1 MAHFFFKKNFCW
13 WSQPE
18 FKSKWCQKNICP
30 IGLNKTKEG
39 KWKNIKLKSKE
50 KHLKVIYLT
59 LVIEG
64 SPWPIWETR
73 SSLKEIYY
81 FSRFKFWNQSLS
93 LSSFQRIFKAARSGR
108 PCLRPVQWNSSFALF
123 DSSVF
128 NKKCFTAT
136 ASGHK
141 LISPM

>member
-39 KWKNIKLKSKE
+39 KWKNIKSKSKE

-93 LSSFQRIFKAARSGR
+93 LLFKGFLKQLEAVDRASDR
-108 PCLRPVQWNSSFALF
+108 
-123 DSSVF
+123 F
-128 NKKCFTAT
+128 NEIHILLYSIPPFLTKNV
-136 ASGHK
+136 
-141 LISPM
+141 LLPLPQVVN